1 MSKEKNSSAW
11 SFEQKRFLLKQL
23 IRRDFKSR
31 YKRAALGVLWSMLSP
46 LLFFLAQA
54 FIASRF
60 FLREEHYI
68 SYLITGNI
76 VYFYFTDATLN
87 EMFALQA
94 NGGIISKINVDK
106 EIFLFSRSISCLIN
120 FLFTLIDM
128 VIVIAIDR
136 MPFNLNYVMLIY
148 PIICMSIAYMGMGYI
163 LSVLFVYFKDIQYLW
178 TVFTRV
184 LMYFCALFYKI
195 DRFSPTEQK
204 LFYVNPVFCY
214 IEYFREIAIYNTIPS
229 LKLHL
234 LCAAYAIILF
244 IIGKLVFKF
253 NEDKFAY
260 YF

>member
-136 MPFNLNYVMLIY
+136 MPFHLNYVMLIY
-148 PIICMSIAYMGMGYI
+148 FVSSIC
-163 LSVLFVYFKDIQYLW
+163 
-178 TVFTRV
+178 VF
-184 LMYFCALFYKI
+184 
-195 DRFSPTEQK
+195 
-204 LFYVNPVFCY
+204 
-214 IEYFREIAIYNTIPS
+214 
-229 LKLHL
+229 
-234 LCAAYAIILF
+234 
-244 IIGKLVFKF
+244 
-253 NEDKFAY
+253 
-260 YF
+260 